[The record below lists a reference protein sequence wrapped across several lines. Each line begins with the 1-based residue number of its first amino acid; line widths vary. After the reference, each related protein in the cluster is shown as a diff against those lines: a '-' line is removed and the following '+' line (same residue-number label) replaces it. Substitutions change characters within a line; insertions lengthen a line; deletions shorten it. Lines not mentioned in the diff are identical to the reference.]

1 MENGLKGY
9 MAGRAVMG
17 NVVGEMR
24 RSREDYQRR
33 FLNDCFMDEVID
45 DAQHQKDRNY
55 SLETILEKRKAKYL
69 PYYERIGK
77 SMPEKLAA
85 LTADELCET
94 LGVENLHVKDSRG
107 DVDKGRNPGFD
118 IVHRV
123 DLDAAIRGS
132 EPCPLKDAKTQVY
145 GGRVERIDVAFKL
158 EDVRTPRNE
167 VNWEKTY
174 LSLFICRVFRQ
185 K

>member
-1 MENGLKGY
+1 MDNGLKGY

-17 NVVGEMR
+17 NVVGDMR

-33 FLNDCFMDEVID
+33 SAHQMKDEVLSAAVAKFLLNDDADSAFEFLNDCFMDEVID

-85 LTADELCET
+85 PTADELCET

-107 DVDKGRNPGFD
+107 DVEIIPYEAKKSFGDFVLDWIWWFVLGAFVIGFV
-118 IVHRV
+118 IYM
-123 DLDAAIRGS
+123 
-132 EPCPLKDAKTQVY
+132 KY
-145 GGRVERIDVAFKL
+145 F
-158 EDVRTPRNE
+158 
-167 VNWEKTY
+167 Y
-174 LSLFICRVFRQ
+174 
-185 K
+185 